1 MLLCYG
7 GLKIPDKRARH
18 HGART
23 RVRVKIATGAADI
36 AGGGCFLSFLGSEE
50 EEDAC
55 AMMLAAALSPF
66 ESVFFVI
73 WYSPL

>member
-1 MLLCYG
+1 
-7 GLKIPDKRARH
+7 
-18 HGART
+18 
-23 RVRVKIATGAADI
+23 VRVKIATGAADI
-36 AGGGCFLSFLGSEE
+36 AGGGCFLSFLGS

>member
-1 MLLCYG
+1 M
-7 GLKIPDKRARH
+7 
-18 HGART
+18 
-23 RVRVKIATGAADI
+23 KIATGAADI
-36 AGGGCFLSFLGSEE
+36 AGGGCFLSFLCS
-50 EEDAC
+50 EDAC